1 MLQQKRFN
9 LIAILVF
16 MAVALF
22 SSCSKET
29 LDDEILTENNVNRS
43 DVLYNFEL
51 GSDTI
56 AEVMPPILTSNL
68 PIFPFEVLYVVCKE
82 YESVEDGTSSKSTY
96 KNRHILSY
104 SKNEYAES
112 RLIDLYPDKA
122 YPGIVEDS
130 ENFYDS
136 VVNVYNS
143 YPYFESSSN
152 VRSEYVIDEKPEEE
166 LKYISDENEMEIL
179 NMTEQEII
187 RFKAMIDIARM
198 ENFATLNDIFKAS
211 GNSMMLTEKVDWLF
225 WGMIA
230 AIVDLGAYVY
240 NRALLCAERANSK
253 SLAYYGEYNS
263 NQGMNIV
270 RSGTKGDAF
279 RHIFVNVMLRR
290 DLTQPLAYLIMDVYY
305 EYANP
310 NDPCDTY
317 MDWHNNYV
325 GRKTKYSTFRVGNDW
340 ENWGVNVKNYINN
353 ISNGVYKNW
362 TSSTP
367 LNVIKK
373 EEKKVDDKKYI
384 FIKY

>member
-1 MLQQKRFN
+1 MF
-9 LIAILVF
+9 IF
-16 MAVALF
+16 MASAMF
-22 SSCSKET
+22 SSCSKEE
-29 LDDEILTENNVNRS
+29 LNDEILTENNVNRS

-279 RHIFVNVMLRR
+279 RHIFVNVMLRY
-290 DLTQPLAYLIMDVYY
+290 DLSRTLAYLIMDVYY
-305 EYANP
+305 ENANQ
-310 NDPCDTY
+310 NYPCDQY

-325 GRKTKYSTFRVGNDW
+325 GRVTKYSAFKTGTNW
-340 ENWGVNVKNYINN
+340 ETWGVNVKNYVNN
-353 ISNGVYKNW
+353 SSNGVFKNW
-362 TSSTP
+362 TTSTSKRI
-367 LNVIKK
+367 VKK
-373 EEKKVDDKKYI
+373 EEKEVNDNKYI
-384 FIKY
+384 FISY

>member
-211 GNSMMLTEKVDWLF
+211 GNSMMLNEKVDWLL
-225 WGMIA
+225 WGTVAVIF
-230 AIVDLGAYVY
+230 GAYAY
-240 NRALLCAERANSK
+240 ERIMFCKQRAYEKEAE
-253 SLAYYGEYNS
+253 YYRH
-263 NQGMNIV
+263 NIV
-270 RSGTKGDAF
+270 KGDVF
-279 RHIFVNVMLRR
+279 RHILVNVMLRR
-290 DLTQPLAYLIMDVYY
+290 YISRTAAYMIMDVIY
-305 EYANP
+305 ENLNINY
-310 NDPCDTY
+310 PCHRY

-325 GRKTKYSTFRVGNDW
+325 GRVTKYSTFRITNDW
-340 ENWGVNVKNYINN
+340 QIWSDKVYNYVDND
-353 ISNGVYKNW
+353 SNGVFKNW
-362 TSSTP
+362 TISTP
-367 LNVIKK
+367 KRDVKR
-373 EEKKVDDKKYI
+373 EEKQVDDEKYI
-384 FIKY
+384 YIDELQFNI

>member
-16 MAVALF
+16 IAVALF

-29 LDDEILTENNVNRS
+29 LDDEIITKNNNIRS
-43 DVLYNFEL
+43 DAMYNFEL

-82 YESVEDGTSSKSTY
+82 YESVEDGTSSKITY
-96 KNRHILSY
+96 KNRHILTY
-104 SKNEYAES
+104 TKNEYAES

-143 YPYFESSSN
+143 YPYLEESTGGI
-152 VRSEYVIDEKPEEE
+152 RGGYVIDEKPEEE

-211 GNSMMLTEKVDWLF
+211 GNSMMLTEKVDWVL
-225 WGMIA
+225 WGTIA
-230 AIVDLGAYVY
+230 VIFGGGAYVY
-240 NRALLCAERANSK
+240 ERIMFCQQRAYEEEAE
-253 SLAYYGEYNS
+253 YYRND
-263 NQGMNIV
+263 IV
-270 RSGTKGDAF
+270 KGDVF

-290 DLTQPLAYLIMDVYY
+290 YLSRTAAYLIMDVIYENYY
-305 EYANP
+305 PNP
-310 NDPCDTY
+310 PCHRY

-325 GRKTKYSTFRVGNDW
+325 GRVTKYSTFRITNDW
-340 ENWGVNVKNYINN
+340 QIWSNYVHSYVDND
-353 ISNGVYKNW
+353 SNGVFKNW
-362 TSSTP
+362 TTSTSKRI
-367 LNVIKK
+367 VKQ
-373 EEKKVDDKKYI
+373 EEKDVDDEKYI
-384 FIKY
+384 YLDETTF